1 MNNFLHDIPNKMYMS
16 KMANKATCVCCC
28 LCMCVTVCVAVC
40 CCVSLCCCVS
50 MCVTICCCVSLCYCV
65 SLCVAVCHYMCR
77 CVSLCVTVYHYL
89 LLCVAVYHYVSLC
102 VCVCARV
109 RACARVCACVSQV
122 QRLCL
127 PVPGL
132 SPVGPDWTSEATESF
147 KSLVA
152 TGQSPIR
159 LYMIVVERN
168 GGSLSVRLVDT
179 SGDDVNGKDLG
190 TQLIAMGMAASKR
203 KQGQCHQFDKQG
215 FMQDTLSNYCHSHM
229 FWWTYANTHV
239 TPFTLTFKE

>member
-1 MNNFLHDIPNKMYMS
+1 M
-16 KMANKATCVCCC
+16 
-28 LCMCVTVCVAVC
+28 
-40 CCVSLCCCVS
+40 
-50 MCVTICCCVSLCYCV
+50 
-65 SLCVAVCHYMCR
+65 
-77 CVSLCVTVYHYL
+77 
-89 LLCVAVYHYVSLC
+89 
-102 VCVCARV
+102 
-109 RACARVCACVSQV
+109 RACDSKV

-203 KQGQCHQFDKQG
+203 KQGQCQCHKFDKQG

>member
-1 MNNFLHDIPNKMYMS
+1 
-16 KMANKATCVCCC
+16 
-28 LCMCVTVCVAVC
+28 MC
-40 CCVSLCCCVS
+40 
-50 MCVTICCCVSLCYCV
+50 
-65 SLCVAVCHYMCR
+65 
-77 CVSLCVTVYHYL
+77 
-89 LLCVAVYHYVSLC
+89 
-102 VCVCARV
+102 
-109 RACARVCACVSQV
+109 VCACVRACVRVCVCVLTCMRVCVRACVSKV

-203 KQGQCHQFDKQG
+203 KQGQWHQFDKQG